1 MPMRWVASKGFSQ
14 KPYSCVGCGQSP
26 MITNED
32 GSTEPAEVYV
42 LEGSDVNW
50 GDTLQLCGSCVRIL
64 GELHGML
71 EPDKVRAL
79 EKEIRDL
86 TKKLEESDGERDEY
100 KSLNERMISGARARK
115 SSKEK
120 VNA

>member
-1 MPMRWVASKGFSQ
+1 MPMRWVATKGFSQ
-14 KPYSCVGCGQSP
+14 KPYACVGCGQSP
-26 MITNED
+26 MVINED
-32 GSTEPAEVYV
+32 ESTEPAEAYV

-79 EKEIRDL
+79 EKEIQEL
-86 TKKLEESDGERDEY
+86 TKKLTDVEGERDEY
-100 KSLNERMISGARARK
+100 KSLNERMISGARAKR

-120 VNA
+120 AHA

>member
-1 MPMRWVASKGFSQ
+1 MPMRWVAVEGFPQ
-14 KPYSCVGCGQSP
+14 QPYSCIGCGQAP
-26 MITNED
+26 MIVDEE
-32 GSTEPAEVYV
+32 GSRPAQAYM

-50 GDTLQLCGSCVRIL
+50 GGTLQLCSSCVRII

-79 EKEIRDL
+79 EKEITAL
-86 TKKLEESDGERDEY
+86 TKRAEDAEGDRDEY
-100 KSLNERMISGARARK
+100 QSLNERMLSGAKARK
-115 SSKEK
+115 ASKEK